1 MSVIERLNG
10 SKINYKFSIIEI
22 VLKNEH
28 NVKNSSRLFFKC
40 KRAKKVMQTI
50 LSTRK
55 PEKVILNKETF
66 I

>member
-40 KRAKKVMQTI
+40 KRAKKSYANNTEYTK
-50 LSTRK
+50 TRK
-55 PEKVILNKETF
+55 GFFK
-66 I
+66 

>member
-1 MSVIERLNG
+1 ML
-10 SKINYKFSIIEI
+10 KIVQDCF
-22 VLKNEH
+22 L
-28 NVKNSSRLFFKC
+28 NVKEP
-40 KRAKKVMQTI
+40 KKVMQTI